1 MRMKWSGAAVGVV
14 CAVVLATS
22 AMAGDLAIKAQKL
35 PELEIGTGD
44 AGFGISQKDY
54 SLEAGK
60 AYRWHI
66 KGTGKQECVLRGAE
80 FFSSIYI
87 RQIAAG
93 EVEILNP
100 SFSGFELDDPSEFE
114 LYFVPVRAGK
124 FTIGCTG
131 LEAKGMTVD
140 ITVK

>member
-1 MRMKWSGAAVGVV
+1 MFVGLVSSVATAAI
-14 CAVVLATS
+14 
-22 AMAGDLAIKAQKL
+22 AGDLATKAQKL
-35 PELEIGTGD
+35 PALEIGLGD
-44 AGFGISQKDY
+44 AGFGMSQKDY

-60 AYRWHI
+60 AYKLNV
-66 KGTGKQECVLRGAE
+66 KGTGKQSCTLRGAE
-80 FFSSIYI
+80 FFASIYV

-100 SFSGFELDDPSEFE
+100 TFAGFDLDDPSEFE
-114 LYFVPVRAGK
+114 LYFVPIRTGK

-131 LEAKGMTVD
+131 LEAKGMKVD